1 MAHRVVGHMHA
12 HMTCACTCAYV
23 CMSVFL
29 AADALQA
36 PSEAS
41 AKAAWLARR
50 AADDAAR
57 DRSVRPTRYA
67 VGDGATRDAAPSLLE
82 QFRRRCDEFAAPPP
96 VRVPLSFNGVVLEVE
111 LDAGATTDDLCAEA
125 ARLHDLE
132 AGRVALSWRGVR
144 LPSGVP
150 LAETWLAGWA
160 KLRAPPRE
168 SRASERAQGEAVLV
182 VAAPLEPPLPPPE
195 RAAPSVLEVYGISE
209 DPEERRRNMGDAR
222 RNNITITYLPQ
233 V

>member
-12 HMTCACTCAYV
+12 HMTCTYM

-67 VGDGATRDAAPSLLE
+67 VGDAAPSLPE